1 MRPKESREEWILA
14 WVLAVFWACLLLSY
28 RGSSLNFGGDAGD
41 WIQISA
47 APLHSWRFWTYR
59 PWGTSLVYK
68 VLGSNPWAILPF
80 QVFLHGLSF
89 SLLAVALGRKMR
101 TSWGKAFALAAVLGM
116 GLSLEM
122 LLWPF
127 AVLSESL
134 CNSLSVWLLALL
146 LWNLPPEGGDPF
158 FFRKPLPFAGLL
170 GLAVLWSATRDTN
183 PYTLLFLGAAL
194 GAGLTVR
201 SFRLRAGLF
210 RGAALAGALV
220 AAALLQIGL
229 ASQTTR
235 NAWNYSL
242 TDTICDR
249 ILPDPQAL
257 DFFQQEG
264 MPASPLVLSFAGRHN
279 AYMANAVSPVSDEAL
294 RDRAFEAWVKERGL
308 KVYLRFL
315 LRHPGKAAGWL
326 WEARGHLFSPSLRTV
341 AHVGPFLVVH
351 QREYGRRVRV
361 DPLLSRGTLPGDWPV
376 SRAAALLFF
385 PRWKEFWLAAL
396 AAVGLVFRR
405 LRKKRPAALL
415 LFPVVL
421 VAVSLLQAAVVGLAD
436 PCEMDRHA
444 VHLALT
450 LRLGFFLALVLL
462 FDAWAEGSALPRK
475 LSEWGKMPVGVW
487 PGRKRSGG

>member
-1 MRPKESREEWILA
+1 MRPKEKGEGWSLA
-14 WVLAVFWACLLLSY
+14 GVLTVFWACLLLSY
-28 RGSSLNFGGDAGD
+28 RDSSLNFGGDAGD
-41 WIQISA
+41 WIQISQA
-47 APLHSWRFWTYR
+47 SLFSRAFWTYR

-89 SLLAVALGRKMR
+89 SLLAVALRRKMR
-101 TSWGKAFALAAVLGM
+101 TAWGKALVLAAVLGM
-116 GLSLEM
+116 GLSLEL

-127 AVLSESL
+127 AILSESL
-134 CNSLSVWLLALL
+134 CNSLSVLLLALL
-146 LWNLPPEGGDPF
+146 LRNLPPEEGDPLSL
-158 FFRKPLPFAGLL
+158 RRPLPLAGLL

-183 PYTLLFLGAAL
+183 PYTLLFLGAGL
-194 GAGLTVR
+194 GAGLAVR
-201 SFRLRAGLF
+201 SFRLEVGLF
-210 RGAALAGALV
+210 RGAVLAAVLA

-229 ASQTTR
+229 ASHTTR

-242 TDTICDR
+242 TDTVCDR
-249 ILPDPQAL
+249 ILPDPTAL
-257 DFFQQEG
+257 AFFRNEG
-264 MPASPLVLSFAGRHN
+264 MPVSPLVLSFAGRHN
-279 AYMANAVSPVSDEAL
+279 AYMANAVSPVPDERL
-294 RDRAFEAWVKERGL
+294 RDRSFEAWVKERGL
-308 KVYLRFL
+308 KAYLRFL

-326 WEARGHLFSPSLRTV
+326 WEARGHLFSPFLRTV

-351 QREYGRRVRV
+351 QRENGRRVRV

-396 AAVGLVFRR
+396 AAVGLAFWR
-405 LRKKRPAALL
+405 LRKKRPVALL
-415 LFPVVL
+415 LLPAVL

-444 VHLALT
+444 LHLALT
-450 LRLGFFLALVLL
+450 LRLGFFLALALL
-462 FDAWAEGSALPRK
+462 LDAWAEGSALPRK

-487 PGRKRSGG
+487 PRRKGGGA